1 MEEENFEPDEAVDLT
16 KQQADHLEGIRTS
29 IQVLQNNVNA
39 LINQVVDE
47 SDVDVGDEDIVTY
60 QNGQILIQFAEEKND
75 DSEHS

>member
-60 QNGQILIQFAEEKND
+60 QNGQILIQLAEEKNG